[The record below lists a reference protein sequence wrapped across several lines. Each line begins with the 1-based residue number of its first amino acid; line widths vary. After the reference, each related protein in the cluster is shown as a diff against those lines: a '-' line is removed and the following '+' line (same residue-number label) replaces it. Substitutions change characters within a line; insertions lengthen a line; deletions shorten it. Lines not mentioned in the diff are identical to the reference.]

1 MIRSFENLTTGL
13 TRMRH
18 KAALMLMSNVA
29 EQGALKIEYASAHGT
44 LEFGTLWGLAH
55 GVHGVCVSQPFEPV
69 SRRGVSVRGGAGGLC
84 RIARGSDVD
93 AAGAC
98 LGRLFRNWGD
108 ESNRL

>member
-1 MIRSFENLTTGL
+1 MVRSLENLTTGL
-13 TRMRH
+13 TWMRH

-69 SRRGVSVRGGAGGLC
+69 SRRGVSVRGGAGGPPLLPRNSEPFF
-84 RIARGSDVD
+84 RI
-93 AAGAC
+93 
-98 LGRLFRNWGD
+98 
-108 ESNRL
+108 